1 MWTFVFALGK
11 VAEWKGIIISDGG
24 GGLCS
29 FGPDLE
35 ELSFEGFIQVGP
47 YPPRNHPERQLL
59 NYSHFLQEQTEVP
72 EGKDFVQDRAVG
84 GRWSRIS
91 SLGNLTSLLITV
103 PSASL
108 GHL

>member
-1 MWTFVFALGK
+1 M
-11 VAEWKGIIISDGG
+11 
-24 GGLCS
+24 
-29 FGPDLE
+29 
-35 ELSFEGFIQVGP
+35 
-47 YPPRNHPERQLL
+47 
-59 NYSHFLQEQTEVP
+59 P

-84 GRWSRIS
+84 GRWSHVS